1 MADVIDLIR
10 YASEN
15 KPVDFTSS
23 FEELMGQKVL
33 SVLDAAKQS
42 VASGI
47 FNEPTEQSV
56 DVEDEAET
64 NIDNGDS
71 NEDS

>member
-1 MADVIDLIR
+1 MADVIDLIK
-10 YASEN
+10 YAGEN
-15 KPVDFTSS
+15 KPVDFTNS
-23 FEELMGQKVL
+23 FEELMGQKIL

-47 FNEPTEQSV
+47 FNGTTEQSV
-56 DVEDEAET
+56 EVEDEAET

-71 NEDS
+71 YADS